1 MSSPA
6 AGRWWRFFKTVCRA
20 TVVEVDLSR
29 SPARESAAYARLD
42 EQDRDRCR
50 RFAIEGPRR
59 RFVMSR
65 AALRAIL
72 CDHLGCRNGQISFE
86 ATEHGKPF
94 ALVDGTLAPISFSV
108 SHSGEHGLIALAPTG
123 RLGVDVEE
131 RVARR
136 DLDLLADT
144 VLGERER
151 AELSSKRGYEKLHL
165 FFKLW
170 TIKEAL
176 IKAHGMGF
184 LLDVSG
190 FEVPS
195 PMLRGVARGKLRLP
209 QQPEVEWQVEDLGT
223 ERFAAAIAYEVDGT
237 R

>member
-1 MSSPA
+1 M
-6 AGRWWRFFKTVCRA
+6 
-20 TVVEVDLSR
+20 
-29 SPARESAAYARLD
+29 
-42 EQDRDRCR
+42 
-50 RFAIEGPRR
+50 
-59 RFVMSR
+59 
-65 AALRAIL
+65 L
-72 CDHLGCRNGQISFE
+72 CDQLGCQNDELSFG

-94 ALVDGTLAPISFSV
+94 ALVGGSPASVSFSV
-108 SHSGEHGLIALAPTG
+108 SHSGYHGLIALASTG

-136 DLDLLADT
+136 DLSLLADT
-144 VLGERER
+144 VFGERER
-151 AELSSKRGYEKLHL
+151 AELSSKRGSERVHL

-184 LLDVSG
+184 LLNVSG

-195 PMLRGVARGKLRLP
+195 SMLRGTTAGRLRLP
-209 QQPEVEWQVEDLGT
+209 QQPEVEWQVEALGSK
-223 ERFAAAIAYEVDGT
+223 RFAAAIAYEVDGS

>member
-1 MSSPA
+1 M
-6 AGRWWRFFKTVCRA
+6 
-20 TVVEVDLSR
+20 
-29 SPARESAAYARLD
+29 
-42 EQDRDRCR
+42 
-50 RFAIEGPRR
+50 
-59 RFVMSR
+59 
-65 AALRAIL
+65 L
-72 CDHLGCRNGQISFE
+72 CDQLGCRNDELSFGI
-86 ATEHGKPF
+86 TEHGKPF

-108 SHSGEHGLIALAPTG
+108 SHSGDHGLIALASTG
-123 RLGVDVEE
+123 RMGVDVEE

-136 DLDLLADT
+136 DLDLLIDT

-151 AELSSKRGYEKLHL
+151 AELSSKRGSERVHL

-190 FEVPS
+190 FEVPL
-195 PMLRGVARGKLRLP
+195 PMLRGTTTGRVRLP
-209 QQPEVEWQVEDLGT
+209 QQPEVEWQVEDLGN
-223 ERFAAAIAYEVDGT
+223 ERFAAAIAYEMDGA